1 VLFCGLNI
9 GLTIFEHLSLLLSLF
24 FSFSHSL
31 ILSFSLS
38 LFLSFS
44 LSLFLSFS
52 LSLFLSFAVLDDT
65 MATIGKR
72 CRYLRELNLQ
82 SCAQLTDVACESIGQ
97 YCKQLRQL
105 SLEGCGL
112 ITDEGA
118 WQCWGCWLFLL
129 FVISLWYSFVK
140 LTAVCSHLLFIFFN
154 FHCPLL
160 TGINDIARSVGGSLT
175 SLNLNKCQ
183 FVTDESLTCVGEACQ
198 SLKELKLSWMQSI
211 TDRGIYTFSSYANV
225 QEMKSLGR

>member
-1 VLFCGLNI
+1 
-9 GLTIFEHLSLLLSLF
+9 
-24 FSFSHSL
+24 
-31 ILSFSLS
+31 
-38 LFLSFS
+38 
-44 LSLFLSFS
+44 
-52 LSLFLSFAVLDDT
+52 
-65 MATIGKR
+65 M
-72 CRYLRELNLQ
+72 Q

-118 WQCWGCWLFLL
+118 WQCWGCCCCLLLHL
-129 FVISLWYSFVK
+129 FVVFFCQTYCRV
-140 LTAVCSHLLFIFFN
+140 LTSIIHFFY

-160 TGINDIARSVGGSLT
+160 TGINDIARNVGGSLT

>member
-1 VLFCGLNI
+1 MLFCGLSI

-24 FSFSHSL
+24 
-31 ILSFSLS
+31 
-38 LFLSFS
+38 FS

-118 WQCWGCWLFLL
+118 WQCWGCCCCLLLHL
-129 FVISLWYSFVK
+129 FVV
-140 LTAVCSHLLFIFFN
+140 FF
-154 FHCPLL
+154 CQ
-160 TGINDIARSVGGSLT
+160 TYCRVLT
-175 SLNLNKCQ
+175 SIIH
-183 FVTDESLTCVGEACQ
+183 F
-198 SLKELKLSWMQSI
+198 
-211 TDRGIYTFSSYANV
+211 F
-225 QEMKSLGR
+225 

>member
-1 VLFCGLNI
+1 
-9 GLTIFEHLSLLLSLF
+9 
-24 FSFSHSL
+24 
-31 ILSFSLS
+31 
-38 LFLSFS
+38 
-44 LSLFLSFS
+44 
-52 LSLFLSFAVLDDT
+52 

-129 FVISLWYSFVK
+129 FVVASLCGILLSNLLPCAHIYYSF
-140 LTAVCSHLLFIFFN
+140 FFN

-160 TGINDIARSVGGSLT
+160 TGINDIARNVGGSLT

>member
-1 VLFCGLNI
+1 MLFCGLSI
-9 GLTIFEHLSLLLSLF
+9 GLTIFEHLSLF
-24 FSFSHSL
+24 FSL
-31 ILSFSLS
+31 
-38 LFLSFS
+38 
-44 LSLFLSFS
+44 LSFS

-129 FVISLWYSFVK
+129 FVVASLCGILLSNLLPCAHIYYSFF
-140 LTAVCSHLLFIFFN
+140 FIS
-154 FHCPLL
+154 
-160 TGINDIARSVGGSLT
+160 IAL
-175 SLNLNKCQ
+175 C
-183 FVTDESLTCVGEACQ
+183 
-198 SLKELKLSWMQSI
+198 
-211 TDRGIYTFSSYANV
+211 
-225 QEMKSLGR
+225 